1 MIIRT
6 GSICFTIDN
15 LNEKRMI
22 LKNKNTKNPE
32 NCQFTKILKIVKI
45 TYLKNCMHTVCIYFY
60 DVASQMWCLGRL
72 LPLMLGNIVPVES
85 QQWKCF
91 LQLLTIIDYVF
102 APVISNELVTY
113 IKYLIKDHHEMFK
126 ELYPSCSIV
135 PKLHYMVH
143 ISDWITRYIFCSS
156 VY

>member
-1 MIIRT
+1 
-6 GSICFTIDN
+6 
-15 LNEKRMI
+15 MI
-22 LKNKNTKNPE
+22 LKNKNTKILKMSIHKNPE
-32 NCQFTKILKIVKI
+32 NCQFAKLRTLKI
-45 TYLKNCMHTVCIYFY
+45 CMHTVCIYFY

-156 VY
+156 VYW